1 MQLKNKKEKAKKYL
15 ILTKTYLN
23 PKNQFTSPIRELDEF
38 RLVDVDSD
46 SIVIGARNHVFQ
58 LSKTS
63 LTPHNT
69 IEWSAPA
76 QVAEE
81 CSMKGRPTS
90 DCHNFI
96 RVVARRRN
104 GHLLVCGTH
113 AFSPQCREYEF
124 LRSENRYKS
133 SRDFNGRAITPYD
146 PRANFTYVYSPESNE
161 IFVATVSDFN
171 GNDPL
176 IYKKKIPTGD
186 GIRTQKD
193 DLRVLDHPDFISSF
207 SYKDFYY
214 VWFRERA
221 SESSEEQIFSRVGR
235 VCRNDNGGPST
246 TQDRWSSFLKARL
259 NCSIAADVPFYF
271 NELQSISEPI
281 PQSDGDAIVYAVFST
296 SRSAVLMNAVCAFKM
311 STIDR
316 VFNHGNFKTQ
326 RSVSSYSS
334 QKSQNLRGVERPGKC
349 PKDSRS
355 LGDISFILKNPLM
368 SDLINAIDQPLLV
381 EGPSKPDLT
390 KVIAIGG
397 VKAVERNQT
406 YDIIYVGRNDGKV
419 IKLIKAPQ
427 GDSVLIESVAVFDNP
442 PTGIQALRPLF
453 ESNEMVV
460 VGTDRVAKIPLYHCP
475 SKPDLT
481 KVIAIGGVKAVE
493 RNQTYDIIYV
503 GRNDGK
509 VIKLIKAPQG
519 DSVLIESV
527 AVFDNPPTGI
537 QALRPLFE
545 SNEMVVVGTDRVAKI
560 PLYHCDKQTSCSRCV
575 ALRDPHC
582 AWDTENLVCIHSND
596 WNFGSFVQNIVKGI
610 SSQCPES
617 AVGDIEGYAINASP
631 VMDSTKEF
639 RQLLD
644 EAEDDGFSVTTIA
657 MIIICAVLMATGLG
671 FLVRFIIITI
681 ASF

>member
-1 MQLKNKKEKAKKYL
+1 
-15 ILTKTYLN
+15 
-23 PKNQFTSPIRELDEF
+23 
-38 RLVDVDSD
+38 
-46 SIVIGARNHVFQ
+46 
-58 LSKTS
+58 
-63 LTPHNT
+63 
-69 IEWSAPA
+69 
-76 QVAEE
+76 
-81 CSMKGRPTS
+81 MKGRPIS

-133 SRDFNGRAITPYD
+133 QRDFNGRAITPYD

-281 PQSDGDAIVYAVFST
+281 PQSDGDAIVYGVFST

-311 STIDR
+311 SAIDR

-326 RSVSSYSS
+326 RSVSSYSN
-334 QKSQNLRGVERPGKC
+334 QKSQNFRGNERPGKC

-368 SDLINAIDQPLLV
+368 PL
-381 EGPSKPDLT
+381 KT
-390 KVIAIGG
+390 
-397 VKAVERNQT
+397 
-406 YDIIYVGRNDGKV
+406 
-419 IKLIKAPQ
+419 
-427 GDSVLIESVAVFDNP
+427 
-442 PTGIQALRPLF
+442 
-453 ESNEMVV
+453 
-460 VGTDRVAKIPLYHCP
+460 
-475 SKPDLT
+475 
-481 KVIAIGGVKAVE
+481 
-493 RNQTYDIIYV
+493 
-503 GRNDGK
+503 
-509 VIKLIKAPQG
+509 
-519 DSVLIESV
+519 
-527 AVFDNPPTGI
+527 
-537 QALRPLFE
+537 
-545 SNEMVVVGTDRVAKI
+545 
-560 PLYHCDKQTSCSRCV
+560 
-575 ALRDPHC
+575 
-582 AWDTENLVCIHSND
+582 
-596 WNFGSFVQNIVKGI
+596 
-610 SSQCPES
+610 
-617 AVGDIEGYAINASP
+617 
-631 VMDSTKEF
+631 
-639 RQLLD
+639 
-644 EAEDDGFSVTTIA
+644 
-657 MIIICAVLMATGLG
+657 
-671 FLVRFIIITI
+671 
-681 ASF
+681 